1 MKINNVN
8 LPIVNPY
15 KANESNVQ
23 KAKQNSNLQTDKIEI
38 SSKAKQLSE
47 TSSFTIE
54 RNDRIAE
61 IKKQIDAGTYQVNA
75 KEIAESL
82 VSYFKQ

>member
-15 KANESNVQ
+15 KANELNVQ
-23 KAKQNSNLQTDKIEI
+23 KSVQTKHAQTDKLEI

-47 TSSFTIE
+47 TSSYTAE
-54 RNDRIAE
+54 RNERIQE
-61 IKKQIDAGTYQVNA
+61 IKAQVDAGTYKIDSQ
-75 KEIAESL
+75 EIAKKL
-82 VSYFKQ
+82 ISYYNK

>member
-15 KANESNVQ
+15 KANESTIQ
-23 KAKQNSNLQTDKIEI
+23 KAKQHVNTQTDKIEI

-54 RNDRIAE
+54 RNDRIQDIQA
-61 IKKQIDAGTYQVNA
+61 QIEAGTYKVDARELAGNLA
-75 KEIAESL
+75 A
-82 VSYFKQ
+82 YFNK